1 MKITTKNLTAAAT
14 LLLSFGSLTVNAQ
27 DVTPTTT
34 DVELFCEGSD
44 LELGAAPAGRI
55 WMVRYS
61 TTPGND
67 TPEETLTIT
76 DGTTLTAA
84 QLKNGYYYFSIDGDA
99 RNPEVCGSEPTEAPV
114 YVVEPLTFN
123 FTAAEY

>member
-1 MKITTKNLTAAAT
+1 MNSKAKNKNQHVMKITTKNLTAAAT

-67 TPEETLTIT
+67 TPEETLTIRSEEHT
-76 DGTTLTAA
+76 SE
-84 QLKNGYYYFSIDGDA
+84 LKSLMSISYAFS
-99 RNPEVCGSEPTEAPV
+99 C
-114 YVVEPLTFN
+114 
-123 FTAAEY
+123 